1 MAYYFNLGGGGVV
14 IDNLITPNPA
24 VSLSANQGKV
34 LEQQILSLTGHRT
47 VVPVLAGQTAITL
60 PTIPTDLTSVVMF
73 VNGVGYAINTD
84 YTVSGTGVVTWASF
98 VLAPA
103 DNVSFTYV

>member
-1 MAYYFNLGGGGVV
+1 
-14 IDNLITPNPA
+14 
-24 VSLSANQGKV
+24 
-34 LEQQILSLTGHRT
+34 
-47 VVPVLAGQTAITL
+47 
-60 PTIPTDLTSVVMF
+60 MF